1 MKILLKEVFME
12 KINQLIIWCEENS
25 TRKEYVSIKA
35 RLKMIN
41 VLCEELSS
49 FEDSRFVEEIID
61 AFSEIIGIQ
70 QEIIDDMK
78 KEIEC
83 YSNNVQ
89 EKVETEEEKKA
100 REKAREKENL
110 KRDNPYIP
118 TGGEFRNEKQIVTC
132 FLNYLRFH
140 TAKELSK
147 FTAYDY
153 CSRVKNIAK
162 KIIGEDGGLL
172 YTYNNIDKAFGYIEK
187 SFYDLRVNN
196 VDKNKPEF
204 KAIANAS
211 AALNKFI
218 EFKDMVGRNR

>member
-12 KINQLIIWCEENS
+12 KINQLIKWCEENS

-49 FEDSRFVEEIID
+49 FEDSRFVEDIID

-78 KEIEC
+78 MEIEC

-100 REKAREKENL
+100 REKENL

-118 TGGEFRNEKQIVTC
+118 VDGEFRNEKQIVTC
-132 FLNYLRFH
+132 FSNYLQYH
-140 TAKELSK
+140 NAKELSK
-147 FTAYDY
+147 LTAYDY

-218 EFKDMVGRNR
+218 EFKEAIRRNR

>member
-1 MKILLKEVFME
+1 ME
-12 KINQLIIWCEENS
+12 KIDQLIKWCEENS

-61 AFSEIIGIQ
+61 AFSEIIDIQ
-70 QEIIDDMK
+70 QEIIDDMQI
-78 KEIEC
+78 EIESC
-83 YSNNVQ
+83 SNNFQ
-89 EKVETEEEKKA
+89 ERVETEEEKKA
-100 REKAREKENL
+100 REKELL
-110 KRDNPYIP
+110 KLDNPYIP
-118 TGGEFRNEKQIVTC
+118 ADGEFRNEKQIVTC
-132 FLNYLRFH
+132 FSNYLQYH

-147 FTAYDY
+147 LTAYDY
-153 CSRVKNIAK
+153 CSRVKSIAK

-218 EFKDMVGRNR
+218 EFKESIGKNR

>member
-1 MKILLKEVFME
+1 MN
-12 KINQLIIWCEENS
+12 KINELIKWCDDNN

-78 KEIEC
+78 IEIESC
-83 YSNNVQ
+83 SNNFQ
-89 EKVETEEEKKA
+89 ERVETEEEKKA
-100 REKAREKENL
+100 SEKEL
-110 KRDNPYIP
+110 LRRDNPYIP
-118 TGGEFRNEKQIVTC
+118 VDGEFRNEKQIVTC
-132 FLNYLRFH
+132 FSNYLQYH
-140 TAKELSK
+140 NAKGLSK
-147 FTAYDY
+147 LTAYDY

-172 YTYNNIDKAFGYIEK
+172 YVYNNIDEAVGYIEK
-187 SFYDLRVNN
+187 NFYELRINN

-204 KAIANAS
+204 KAIANAR

-218 EFKDMVGRNR
+218 EFKEFIGRSR

>member
-1 MKILLKEVFME
+1 ME
-12 KINQLIIWCEENS
+12 KINQLIKWCEENN

-49 FEDSRFVEEIID
+49 CEDSRFVEEIID
-61 AFSEIIGIQ
+61 AFSEIIDIQ

-78 KEIEC
+78 MEYEC

-100 REKAREKENL
+100 REKENL

-118 TGGEFRNEKQIVTC
+118 ADGEFRNEKEIVTC
-132 FLNYLRFH
+132 FSNYLQYH
-140 TAKELSK
+140 NAKELSK
-147 FTAYDY
+147 LTAYDY

-162 KIIGEDGGLL
+162 KIIGGDGGLL
-172 YTYNNIDKAFGYIEK
+172 YVYNNIDEALGYIEK
-187 SFYDLRVNN
+187 NFYELRINN
-196 VDKNKPEF
+196 VDKNELEF

-211 AALNKFI
+211 AALNKFKQ
-218 EFKDMVGRNR
+218 FKESIGRNR

>member
-1 MKILLKEVFME
+1 MN
-12 KINQLIIWCEENS
+12 KINELIKWCDNNN

-41 VLCEELSS
+41 VLYEELFS

-78 KEIEC
+78 MEIESC
-83 YSNNVQ
+83 SNNFQ
-89 EKVETEEEKKA
+89 ERVETEEEKKA
-100 REKAREKENL
+100 REKELLR
-110 KRDNPYIP
+110 RDNPYIP
-118 TGGEFRNEKQIVTC
+118 VDGEFRNEKKIVTC
-132 FLNYLRFH
+132 FSNYLQYH
-140 TAKELSK
+140 NAKELSK
-147 FTAYDY
+147 LTAYDY

-162 KIIGEDGGLL
+162 RIIGEEGGLL
-172 YTYNNIDKAFGYIEK
+172 YVYNNIDEALGYIEK
-187 SFYDLRVNN
+187 NFYELRVNN

-204 KAIANAS
+204 KAISNAS

-218 EFKDMVGRNR
+218 EFKESIEKNS

>member
-1 MKILLKEVFME
+1 ME
-12 KINQLIIWCEENS
+12 KINQLIKWCEENS

-49 FEDSRFVEEIID
+49 FEDSRFIEEIID
-61 AFSEIIGIQ
+61 AFSEIINIQ

-78 KEIEC
+78 MEIESC
-83 YSNNVQ
+83 SNYVPVR
-89 EKVETEEEKKA
+89 EETEEEK
-100 REKAREKENL
+100 KAREKENL

-118 TGGEFRNEKQIVTC
+118 TDGEFKNEKQIAIS
-132 FLNYLRFH
+132 FSNYLQYH
-140 TAKELSK
+140 NAKSLSK
-147 FTAYDY
+147 LTAYDY
-153 CSRVKNIAK
+153 CCRVKNIAK
-162 KIIGEDGGLL
+162 KIIGDEGNLL
-172 YTYNNIDKAFGYIEK
+172 YVYNNIEKAYDYVERK
-187 SFYDLRVNN
+187 FYELKINN

-218 EFKDMVGRNR
+218 EFKEAIGRNR